1 MNLSNHSSGANGH
14 HTSTRA
20 MSQPFKRNHH
30 LRSTGG
36 TILAENNVNDIR
48 QCNQLSIVYTSL
60 SSDEIK
66 ADEEYNYRTQD
77 NNIVWFFCRMKIALN
92 RVKFNKERER
102 FS

>member
-48 QCNQLSIVYTSL
+48 
-60 SSDEIK
+60 
-66 ADEEYNYRTQD
+66 
-77 NNIVWFFCRMKIALN
+77 
-92 RVKFNKERER
+92 
-102 FS
+102 